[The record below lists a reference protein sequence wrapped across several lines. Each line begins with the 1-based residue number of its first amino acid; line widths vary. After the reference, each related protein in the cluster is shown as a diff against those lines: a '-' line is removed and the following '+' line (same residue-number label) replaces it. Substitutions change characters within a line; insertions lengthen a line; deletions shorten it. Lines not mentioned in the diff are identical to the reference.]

1 MDHTEEHK
9 AKEDNWDFYKEKVV
23 DFLRITCGLESRFS
37 EEEIFHVLGSL
48 DVNSVRIHADN
59 VQVYL
64 LCYNTIRFYTAVN
77 NKSDEKSSKL

>member
-9 AKEDNWDFYKEKVV
+9 AKKENWDFYKAKVV

-48 DVNSVRIHADN
+48 DVNSVRIHAEN

-64 LCYNTIRFYTAVN
+64 L
-77 NKSDEKSSKL
+77 